1 MNTSRA
7 CMSICSSCIHA
18 CMHVHN
24 IMDMHEMYSYI
35 QLLHYFGL
43 GKYFVPTRVQP
54 PVVGVLVPA
63 VGKDKSLYAPLC
75 WFLGQVLDEGEPA
88 LESNHGF
95 VNGELA
101 GGVVSLLKILDQGI
115 KKGSNLEQRIVTWLT
130 FLDIL
135 TIVIQVQELE
145 KEREAV
151 SLDDLLV
158 NNSYMYLYNGTM
170 ASGMLIEISTYV

>member
-1 MNTSRA
+1 MYEYISCPYAAHAYMHA
-7 CMSICSSCIHA
+7 CMSIILSTCMKCICTYTIIA
-18 CMHVHN
+18 
-24 IMDMHEMYSYI
+24 
-35 QLLHYFGL
+35 LFGF
-43 GKYFVPTRVQP
+43 GKYFVLTRVQP
-54 PVVGVLVPA
+54 PVVGVPVPA
-63 VGKDKSLYAPLC
+63 VGKDKSLHAPLC

-101 GGVVSLLKILDQGI
+101 GGVLSLLKILDQGI

-158 NNSYMYLYNGTM
+158 NNSYMYLYDGTM
-170 ASGMLIEISTYV
+170 ATGMWIEISTYV